1 MKKNSILN
9 WIFLQSGVILMLT
22 CVGFVPLCAQPG
34 EDLRAEIARLKAEN
48 QRLSAELVFAQRE
61 NAALRKELI
70 ETLEKYS
77 TQAGRLKR
85 IEASS
90 AGTIET
96 LEPVYTGTREME
108 LAADLLICLSS
119 MKKASAG
126 ITAFADDLSNR
137 LPGLVLD
144 QVELAKFRIQIDS
157 LRSVAMDLARLAA
170 SPQSPERPGV
180 HRVLELDPRSK
191 LVVLNGGYRD
201 GVREGIT
208 LKHGEVVLKIIA
220 VRNFVSAAVVISGK
234 FEDLAVGVEV
244 KTSVSGKKTTG
255 F

>member
-9 WIFLQSGVILMLT
+9 WIFLRSGVILMLT
-22 CVGFVPLCAQPG
+22 CIDFIPMNVQSG
-34 EDLRAEIARLKAEN
+34 EDLRAEIARLRAEN
-48 QRLSAELVFAQRE
+48 QRLSAELVFWQRE

-77 TQAGRLKR
+77 TQAGRLRR
-85 IEASS
+85 ISAGS

-96 LEPVYTGTREME
+96 LEPVYSGTREME
-108 LAADLLICLSS
+108 LAADLLICLTS

-144 QVELAKFRIQIDS
+144 QVELAKIRIQIDY
-157 LRSVAMDLARLAA
+157 LRSVAMDLARLSAP
-170 SPQSPERPGV
+170 PQPPGRPGV
-180 HRVLELDPRSK
+180 HRVLELDSRSK
-191 LVVLNGGYRD
+191 IVILNGGYRD

-208 LKHGEVVLKIIA
+208 LKHGNVVLKIIA

-234 FEDLAVGVEV
+234 FEDLAVGIEV
-244 KTSVSGKKTTG
+244 KTSSSGKKTTG

>member
-22 CVGFVPLCAQPG
+22 CIEFIPMDVLSG
-34 EDLRAEIARLKAEN
+34 EDLRAENERLKAEN
-48 QRLSAELVFAQRE
+48 RRLAAELAFRESE

-70 ETLEKYS
+70 ETLDKYS
-77 TQAGRLKR
+77 TQAGRMR
-85 IEASS
+85 RMEASS

-108 LAADLLICLSS
+108 LAADLLTCISS
-119 MKKASAG
+119 MKKASAV

-137 LPGLVLD
+137 LPELTLD
-144 QVELAKFRIQIDS
+144 QVETAKIRIQIDH
-157 LRSVAMDLARLAA
+157 LRNAAMDLARLA
-170 SPQSPERPGV
+170 SPPAKPGRPGA
-180 HRVLELDPRSK
+180 HRILELDSRSK
-191 LVVLNGGYRD
+191 LVILNGGYRD
-201 GVREGIT
+201 GVREGLT
-208 LKHGEVVLKIIA
+208 LKYGEVVLKIIA

>member
-22 CVGFVPLCAQPG
+22 CIGFVPLCAQSV
-34 EDLRAEIARLKAEN
+34 EDSRAEIVRLKAEN

-77 TQAGRLKR
+77 TQAGRMR
-85 IEASS
+85 RMEASS

-108 LAADLLICLSS
+108 LAADLLTCTSS
-119 MKKASAG
+119 MKRVSATI
-126 ITAFADDLSNR
+126 ITFADDLSKR
-137 LPGLVLD
+137 LPELTLD
-144 QVELAKFRIQIDS
+144 QVEMAKLRIQIDK
-157 LRSVAMDLARLAA
+157 LRSDAMDMARLAV
-170 SPQSPERPGV
+170 PPKQPGRPGI
-180 HRVLELDPRSK
+180 HRILELDPRSK
-191 LVVLNGGYRD
+191 LVILNGGYRD

-208 LKHGEVVLKIIA
+208 LSREGVVLKVIA
-220 VRNFVSAAVVISGK
+220 VRNFVSAAVVIAGS
-234 FEDLAVGVEV
+234 FEKLAVGTEV
-244 KTSVSGKKTTG
+244 RTSISGKKTTG